1 MENEDDIAVKKLG
14 GPGPDPDAVPKEI
27 GSVNPIGDF
36 KKMTTDR
43 N

>member
-1 MENEDDIAVKKLG
+1 MENEVAKNKLG